1 MLSGPV
7 SLVLAY
13 LLGAI
18 PFGYLFVRLRSGGD
32 IRASGSGSTGATNVT
47 RTAGPVLGLLT
58 LALDVGKGYAAV
70 LAAFWLTAGDIRWM
84 AAAAVAAVVG
94 HSYPVFLRFRGGKS
108 VATGVGVFLYLA
120 PLAVAAALIVWLVIA
135 LAWRY
140 VALASVLA
148 AGTYPLFA
156 FALYRPGLPTTLAAV
171 VCAVIIIIRHRSNLE
186 RLVQGTEPRFTL
198 KRRG

>member
-1 MLSGPV
+1 
-7 SLVLAY
+7 
-13 LLGAI
+13 
-18 PFGYLFVRLRSGGD
+18 
-32 IRASGSGSTGATNVT
+32 
-47 RTAGPVLGLLT
+47 LGLLT

-70 LAAFWLTAGDIRWM
+70 LAAFWLTDGDVRWM

-94 HSYPVFLRFRGGKS
+94 HSYPVFLHFRGGKS
-108 VATGVGVFLYLA
+108 VATGAGVFLYLA
-120 PLAVAAALIVWLVIA
+120 PLAVAAVLIVWLVIA

-148 AGTYPLFA
+148 AGAYPLFA
-156 FALYRPGLPTTLAAV
+156 FVLYRPPLPVTVAA
-171 VCAVIIIIRHRSNLE
+171 ATGAIIIIVRHRSNLE

>member
-1 MLSGPV
+1 MLSGPL

-18 PFGYLFVRLRSGGD
+18 PFGYMFVRFRLGGD
-32 IRASGSGSTGATNVT
+32 IRAHGSGSTGATNVT
-47 RTAGPVLGLLT
+47 RTAGLALGLLT

-70 LAAFWLTAGDIRWM
+70 LAAFWLTEGDIRWV

-120 PLAVAAALIVWLVIA
+120 PLAVAAALIVWLTVVF
-135 LAWRY
+135 AWRY
-140 VALASVLA
+140 VALGSVLA
-148 AGTYPLFA
+148 AGAYPLFA
-156 FALYRPGLPTTLAAV
+156 FALYRPELSITLATV
-171 VCAVIIIIRHRSNLE
+171 VCAVIIIVRHRSNLE